1 MVAGAG
7 QRQRPWHRH
16 RREEGSV
23 ALYMAIITV
32 ALLAMAGLVID
43 GGAAIAARGKAADLA
58 QQAARAGANALAP
71 DSLRGTSPSGLRVDP
86 AAAQQAA
93 GRVLTL
99 GGATGEVSVNGLQV
113 TVVAHMLQRAAV
125 LSAVGITDLTGT
137 AAATATVLHGMATG
151 GP

>member
-1 MVAGAG
+1 MVVGAG
-7 QRQRPWHRH
+7 QRQRQWHRP
-16 RREEGSV
+16 EEGSV

-71 DSLRGTSPSGLRVDP
+71 DSLRGTSPTGLRVDS
-86 AAAQQAA
+86 AGAQQAA
-93 GRVLTL
+93 GRVLTF
-99 GGATGEVSVNGLQV
+99 GGATGEVTVNGLEV
-113 TVVAHMLQRAAV
+113 TVVAHMPQRAAV

-137 AAATATVLHGMATG
+137 ATATATVLHGMATG